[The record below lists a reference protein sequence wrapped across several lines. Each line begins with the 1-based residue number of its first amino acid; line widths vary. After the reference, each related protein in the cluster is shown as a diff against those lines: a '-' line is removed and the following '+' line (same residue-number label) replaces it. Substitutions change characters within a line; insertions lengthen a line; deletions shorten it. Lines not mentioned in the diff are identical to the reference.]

1 MAKKKTPGGTAGK
14 GGVNPAPTRDN
25 QTVRIAA
32 EARYMALQVPPE
44 DASFAR
50 ALDAQAEQ
58 KKTVYGACFLLS
70 EKAAAEKAA
79 AEKRAQF
86 VWELSDREK
95 ALVKSLGKHGGAV

>member
-1 MAKKKTPGGTAGK
+1 
-14 GGVNPAPTRDN
+14 
-25 QTVRIAA
+25 
-32 EARYMALQVPPE
+32 MALQVPPE

-58 KKTVYGACFLLS
+58 KKAVYGACFLLS
-70 EKAAAEKAA
+70 EKAAAEKAAAEKAAAEKAA

-95 ALVKSLGKHGGAV
+95 ALVKSLGTHGGVV